1 MAGET
6 ELWSGTQGG
15 TGASLAADSFLTPGH
30 CKVLD
35 FYWKVEES
43 LQKLI
48 LEIDQY
54 LNNPMNFKF
63 QEFIGLEVDG
73 FKNI

>member
-1 MAGET
+1 MAGQT
-6 ELWSGTQGG
+6 DFGSGTQSGMG
-15 TGASLAADSFLTPGH
+15 ESLAADSFLTPGH

-43 LQKLI
+43 LQKLMA
-48 LEIDQY
+48 EIGLC
-54 LNNPMNFKF
+54 LNTPINLKF
-63 QEFIGLEVDG
+63 CEFIGLEVDG

>member
-1 MAGET
+1 MAGE
-6 ELWSGTQGG
+6 EARSSGTQGG

-43 LQKLI
+43 LQKLMA
-48 LEIDQY
+48 EIDLC
-54 LNNPMNFKF
+54 LNTPNKSR
-63 QEFIGLEVDG
+63 ISRVYRLRS
-73 FKNI
+73 

>member
-1 MAGET
+1 MAGE
-6 ELWSGTQGG
+6 EARSSGTQGD

>member
-15 TGASLAADSFLTPGH
+15 TEARLSADSFLTPGH
-30 CKVLD
+30 CKVLN
-35 FYWKVEES
+35 FCWKVEES
-43 LQKLI
+43 LQKLMAEI
-48 LEIDQY
+48 GLCLNTPINLE
-54 LNNPMNFKF
+54 FC
-63 QEFIGLEVDG
+63 EFIGLEVDG

>member
-1 MAGET
+1 MAGEA
-6 ELWSGTQGG
+6 ELWSGTQSGMR
-15 TGASLAADSFLTPGH
+15 ASLAADSFLTPGH

-43 LQKLI
+43 LQKLMA
-48 LEIDQY
+48 EIDLC
-54 LNNPMNFKF
+54 LNAPINFKL